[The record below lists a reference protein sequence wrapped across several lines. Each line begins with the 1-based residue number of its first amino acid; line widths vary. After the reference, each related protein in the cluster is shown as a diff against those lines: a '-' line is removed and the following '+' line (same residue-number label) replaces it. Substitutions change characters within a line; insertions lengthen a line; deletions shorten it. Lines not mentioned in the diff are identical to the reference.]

1 MHARPQPRLSP
12 DYRALIHPSG
22 ARFVEVLD
30 QRALPHAVVTLRIG
44 DADTATAAIRD
55 MVVRGAPLIGAVG
68 AYGLAL
74 ALDANPSDVGL
85 AQAHAMLDAARP
97 TAVNLRWALDRV
109 HAHVAHLPSAERAD
123 AAWEEA
129 DAISAEDI
137 RINDAIGRH
146 GLAWLRDLAE
156 RKDGVLNIMT
166 HCNAGALATCGLGT
180 ATAPLFLAHSEGLE
194 LHVFVSETR
203 PRLQGANLTAW
214 ELSQHGIRHTLF
226 VDGASALLMR
236 RGDVDVVIVGAD
248 RVAANGDVC
257 NKIGTYGKALAA
269 TDNAIPFF
277 VALPS
282 PTIDWK
288 LASGDAIPI
297 ESRAAE
303 EVLHI
308 VGRDHRGEASRVT
321 IATSGTAAVNFAFD
335 VTPARLVT
343 GYITERGMALGPAAL
358 RDMHRGGDDR

>member
-1 MHARPQPRLSP
+1 MRARAKPRLSH
-12 DYRALIHPSG
+12 DYRALIRPSG

-30 QRALPHAVVTLRIG
+30 QRALPHAVVTLRID
-44 DADTATAAIRD
+44 DAAAATAAIRD

-68 AYGLAL
+68 AFGLAL
-74 ALDANPSDVGL
+74 ALDADPSDAGL
-85 AQAHAMLDAARP
+85 AQAHSMLDAART
-97 TAVNLRWALDRV
+97 TADNLRWALDRV
-109 HAHVAHLPSAERAD
+109 HARVAQLPKAERAD

-129 DAISAEDI
+129 DAISTEDI
-137 RINDAIGRH
+137 EINAAIGRH
-146 GLAWLRDLAE
+146 GLAWLRNLSTS
-156 RKDGVLNIMT
+156 KDGVLNVMT
-166 HCNAGALATCGLGT
+166 HCNTGALATCGIGT
-180 ATAPLFLAHSEGLE
+180 ATAPLFLAHSEGLA

-214 ELSQHGIRHTLF
+214 ELSQHGIPHTLF

-269 TDNAIPFF
+269 SDNAVPFF

-308 VGRDHRGEASRVT
+308 AGRDHQGAASRVT

-343 GYITERGMALGPAAL
+343 GYITERGIAMGPDAL
-358 RDMHRGGDDR
+358 RDMHRSGDAR

>member
-74 ALDANPSDVGL
+74 ALDADPSDVGL

-109 HAHVAHLPSAERAD
+109 HARVAHLPSAERAD

-129 DAISAEDI
+129 DAISAEVI

>member
-203 PRLQGANLTAW
+203 PRLQGANLTAG

-343 GYITERGMALGPAAL
+343 GYITERGMALGPEAL

>member
-1 MHARPQPRLSP
+1 MHARPQSRLSH
-12 DYRALIHPSG
+12 DYRALIHPAG

-30 QRALPHAVVTLRIG
+30 QRALPHAVVTLRID
-44 DADTATAAIRD
+44 DAGVATAAIRD

-68 AYGLAL
+68 AFGLAL
-74 ALDANPSDVGL
+74 ALDADPSDAGL
-85 AQAHAMLDAARP
+85 AQAHSMLDAARP

-109 HAHVAHLPSAERAD
+109 HARVAQLPNGERAD
-123 AAWEEA
+123 VAWEEA

-137 RINDAIGRH
+137 EINAAIGRH
-146 GLAWLRDLAE
+146 GLAWLRDLAA
-156 RKDGVLNIMT
+156 RKDGVLNVMT

-180 ATAPLFLAHSEGLE
+180 ATAPLFLAHSEGLA

-214 ELSQHGIRHTLF
+214 ELAQHGIPHTLF

-257 NKIGTYGKALAA
+257 NKIGTYSKALAA

-288 LASGDAIPI
+288 LVSGDAIPI
-297 ESRAAE
+297 ESRAAD

-308 VGRDHRGEASRVT
+308 AGRDPQGTASRVT

-343 GYITERGMALGPAAL
+343 GYITERGIALGPDAL
-358 RDMHRGGDDR
+358 RDMHRSGNDR

>member
-1 MHARPQPRLSP
+1 MHARPKPGLSH
-12 DYRALIHPSG
+12 DYRALIHPAG

-30 QRALPHAVVTLRIG
+30 QRALPHAVVTLRIE
-44 DADTATAAIRD
+44 DAGAATAAIRE

-68 AYGLAL
+68 AFGLAL
-74 ALDANPSDVGL
+74 ALDADPSDAGL
-85 AQAHAMLDAARP
+85 AQAHSMLDAARP

-109 HAHVAHLPSAERAD
+109 HARVAELPNAERAD

-137 RINDAIGRH
+137 EINAAIGRH
-146 GLAWLRDLAE
+146 GLAWLRDLAT
-156 RKDGVLNIMT
+156 RKDGVLNVMT

-180 ATAPLFLAHSEGLE
+180 ATAPLFLAHSEGLA

-214 ELSQHGIRHTLF
+214 ELSQHGIPHTLF

-297 ESRAAE
+297 ESRAAD

-308 VGRDHRGEASRVT
+308 AGRDHHGAASRVT

-343 GYITERGMALGPAAL
+343 GYITERGIAVGPDAL
-358 RDMHRGGDDR
+358 RDMHRSGNDR

>member
-156 RKDGVLNIMT
+156 RKDGVLNVMT

-343 GYITERGMALGPAAL
+343 GYITERGMALGPEAL

>member
-1 MHARPQPRLSP
+1 MHARPQLRLSP

-30 QRALPHAVVTLRIG
+30 QRTLPHAVVTLRIG

-74 ALDANPSDVGL
+74 ALDADPSDVGL

-109 HAHVAHLPSAERAD
+109 HARVALLPNVERAD

-137 RINDAIGRH
+137 RINYAIGRH

-214 ELSQHGIRHTLF
+214 ELSQHGIPHTLF

-282 PTIDWK
+282 PPLDWK

-308 VGRDHRGEASRVT
+308 VGRDHRGAASRVT
-321 IATSGTAAVNFAFD
+321 IAASGTAAVNFAFD

-343 GYITERGMALGPAAL
+343 GYITERGIAVGADAL
-358 RDMHRGGDDR
+358 RDMHRSGDAR

>member
-343 GYITERGMALGPAAL
+343 GYITERGMALGPEAL

>member
-74 ALDANPSDVGL
+74 GLDANPSDVGL

-343 GYITERGMALGPAAL
+343 GYITERGMALGPEAL